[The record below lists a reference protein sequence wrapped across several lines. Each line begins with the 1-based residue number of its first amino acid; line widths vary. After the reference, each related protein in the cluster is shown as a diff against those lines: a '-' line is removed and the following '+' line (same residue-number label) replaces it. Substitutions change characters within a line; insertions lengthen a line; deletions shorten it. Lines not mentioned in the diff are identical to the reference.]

1 MEQSPYRI
9 KIGPQEIVL
18 HYGET
23 LVGRSEECSLCLDDE
38 RLSRVHAKLIVTE
51 SQIGVVDLGSRN
63 GTYVNDVRVRNP
75 VQLTSGDRIR
85 LGQTLMT
92 LYSSGRKA
100 RRSSTTGR
108 TLGGATLVDMSPP
121 GGEESDVL
129 YRVLQLGRL
138 DEAEKLLKAR
148 VANLVRAEPP
158 LAVDHILSRNVQG
171 GMMTMA
177 DKSMD
182 ARWLHRLF
190 KLHVTCN
197 WFMSEETQKR
207 VEQLIRAIGRAG
219 GDGLGAYLAHW
230 AARSKGLSEPRKARL
245 NRLRDLASRDSKLFS
260 NK

>member
-1 MEQSPYRI
+1 MEESPYRI

-23 LVGRSEECSLCLDDE
+23 LVGRSDECSLCLDDE
-38 RLSRVHAKLIVTE
+38 RLSRVHAKLIATE
-51 SQIGVVDLGSRN
+51 TQIGIVDLGSRN

-75 VQLTSGDRIR
+75 LQLNSGDRIR
-85 LGQTLMT
+85 MGQSLLT
-92 LYSSGRKA
+92 LYSMERKV
-100 RRSSTTGR
+100 RRSSSTGR
-108 TLGGATLVDMSPP
+108 TLGGATLVDMSPQ

-158 LAVDHILSRNVQG
+158 LVVDHILSRNVQG

-182 ARWLHRLF
+182 ARWIHRLF
-190 KLHVTCN
+190 KLHVTCG

-207 VEQLIRAIGRAG
+207 VEQLIRAIGRTG
-219 GDGLGAYLAHW
+219 GDGLSAYLAHW
-230 AARSKGLSEPRKARL
+230 AGRIKELSEPRKARL
-245 NRLRDLASRDSKLFS
+245 TRLRDLASRDSNLWS
-260 NK
+260 E

>member
-1 MEQSPYRI
+1 MEESPYRL

-23 LVGRSEECSLCLDDE
+23 LVGRSDECSLCLDDE
-38 RLSRVHAKLIVTE
+38 RLSRAHAKLIATE
-51 SQIGVVDLGSRN
+51 SRIGLVDLGSRN
-63 GTYVNDVRVRNP
+63 GTYVNDVRVRNS
-75 VQLTSGDRIR
+75 VQLNNGDEIR
-85 LGQTLMT
+85 MGQTVMT
-92 LYSSGRKA
+92 LSFMGRKA

-148 VANLVRAEPP
+148 VANLVRAEPA
-158 LAVDHILSRNVQG
+158 LSVDHILSRNVQG

-182 ARWLHRLF
+182 PRWLHRLF
-190 KLHVTCN
+190 KLHVTCG

-207 VEQLIRAIGRAG
+207 VEQLIRALGRTG
-219 GDGLGAYLAHW
+219 GDGLPAYLAYW
-230 AARSKGLSEPRKARL
+230 AGRTKGLPESRKSRL
-245 NRLRDLASRDSKLFS
+245 SRLRDLASRDSKLWS
-260 NK
+260 EQ

>member
-1 MEQSPYRI
+1 MEESPYRI

-23 LVGRSEECSLCLDDE
+23 LVGRSDECSLCLDDE
-38 RLSRVHAKLIVTE
+38 RLSRVHAKLIATE
-51 SQIGVVDLGSRN
+51 RQIGIVDLGSRN

-75 VQLTSGDRIR
+75 VQLNSGDQIR
-85 LGQTLMT
+85 MGQSLLTVYIM
-92 LYSSGRKA
+92 GRKV
-100 RRSSTTGR
+100 RRSSSTGR

-158 LAVDHILSRNVQG
+158 LAVDHVLSCNVQG

-182 ARWLHRLF
+182 PRWLHRLF
-190 KLHVTCN
+190 KLHVTCG

-207 VEQLIRAIGRAG
+207 VEQLIRAIGRSG
-219 GDGLGAYLAHW
+219 GDGLSAYLAYW
-230 AARSKGLSEPRKARL
+230 AGRIKELSESRRSRL
-245 NRLRDLASRDSKLFS
+245 TRLRDLASRDSKRWS
-260 NK
+260 DK

>member
-1 MEQSPYRI
+1 MEESQYRL

-18 HYGET
+18 HFGET
-23 LVGRSEECSLCLDDE
+23 VVGRSEECSLCLDDE
-38 RLSRVHAKLIVTE
+38 RLSRAHAKFIATE

-75 VQLTSGDRIR
+75 LRLNDGDQVRV
-85 LGQTLMT
+85 GQTLMI
-92 LYSSGRKA
+92 LSIVGRRT

-148 VANLVRAEPP
+148 VANIVRSDPP
-158 LAVDHILSRNVQG
+158 LPVDHILSRNVQG

-182 ARWLHRLF
+182 PRWIHRLF
-190 KLHVTCN
+190 KLHVTCQ
-197 WFMSEETQKR
+197 WFMTEETQKR

-219 GDGLGAYLAHW
+219 GDGLPTYLTHW
-230 AARSKGLSEPRKARL
+230 ASRSKGLSQSRQFRLARL
-245 NRLRDLASRDSKLFS
+245 NDLANRDSQLWSDK
-260 NK
+260 